1 MRKVSG
7 YNIDELANNIV
18 YNLKLHSDNPDARFK
33 LKQVMWYAKEER
45 KYPDILIHMA
55 LGILFEQGIITFE
68 KLGRTGDF
76 NESIRVRLK

>member
-1 MRKVSG
+1 MRKFSG
-7 YNIDELANNIV
+7 YDIDELSNNIV

-33 LKQVMWYAKEER
+33 LKQVIWYAKEKR

-76 NESIRVRLK
+76 NESMRVRLK

>member
-1 MRKVSG
+1 MRKISG
-7 YNIDELANNIV
+7 YNIDDLAQKIV

-33 LKQVMWYAKEER
+33 LKQVIWYAQQER

-55 LGILFEQGIITFE
+55 LGVLFEQGRISFE

-76 NESIRVRLK
+76 NESIRVRLR